1 MNTQSNKTL
10 VDENGAAKYL
20 QVDPLVDENGA
31 AKFLQVK
38 PNTLTN
44 WRCTKRYP
52 IPYIKV
58 GRCVRYRVSDLL
70 QFMESNRVGSESGQ

>member
-1 MNTQSNKTL
+1 MNIQKEKAL
-10 VDENGAAKYL
+10 VDQAA
-20 QVDPLVDENGA
+20 A
-31 AKFLQVK
+31 AEILQVK

-44 WRCTKRYP
+44 WRCTKRYA

-70 QFMESNRVGSESGQ
+70 QFMENTRVTGEAGK